1 MSDNETMVTITLDEY
16 RELLISN
23 VEKDHKIG
31 QLEARNLMLT
41 SENNILRNRAIK
53 ACKKEDK

>member
-1 MSDNETMVTITLDEY
+1 MVTITLNEY

-31 QLEARNLMLT
+31 QLETRNLMLA
-41 SENNILRNRAIK
+41 SENNMLRNRAIK
-53 ACKKEDK
+53 ACKKEKK